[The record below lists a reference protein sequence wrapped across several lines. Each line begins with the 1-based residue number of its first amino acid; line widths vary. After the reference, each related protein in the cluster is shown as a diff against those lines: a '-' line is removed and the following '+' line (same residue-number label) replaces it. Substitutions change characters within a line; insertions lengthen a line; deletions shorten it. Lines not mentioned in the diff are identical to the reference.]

1 MVSLRSLAAKD
12 QFTKYGDLSRVMA
25 DDPSRFAAAAND
37 TALAR
42 AALKEVGL
50 DVPEG
55 VEIRLHRNDS
65 REIHF
70 AIPTDPNAEVSE
82 AELEAGGVSG
92 GFLAAKDV
100 LTKFTKLAIAMAADP
115 SRFDAASKDSALA
128 RDAVR
133 EVGIDPPDGV
143 EIRLLRNDSRVFHF
157 AIPANP
163 NAEMTTRELEA
174 ATGISG
180 AFFSTVVTVSTFDYR
195 GRD

>member
-92 GFLAAKDV
+92 GF
-100 LTKFTKLAIAMAADP
+100 
-115 SRFDAASKDSALA
+115 
-128 RDAVR
+128 
-133 EVGIDPPDGV
+133 
-143 EIRLLRNDSRVFHF
+143 
-157 AIPANP
+157 
-163 NAEMTTRELEA
+163 
-174 ATGISG
+174 
-180 AFFSTVVTVSTFDYR
+180 FSTVVTVSTFDYQAMHQR
-195 GRD
+195 ALEDDRRYWRMRHGG

>member
-1 MVSLRSLAAKD
+1 MPSLRA
-12 QFTKYGDLSRVMA
+12 
-25 DDPSRFAAAAND
+25 
-37 TALAR
+37 
-42 AALKEVGL
+42 
-50 DVPEG
+50 
-55 VEIRLHRNDS
+55 
-65 REIHF
+65 
-70 AIPTDPNAEVSE
+70 
-82 AELEAGGVSG
+82 
-92 GFLAAKDV
+92 LAAKDV

-180 AFFSTVVTVSTFDYR
+180 AFFSTVVTVSTFDYQAMQQR
-195 GRD
+195 AIEADRRYLRMRHGG